1 MEGPP
6 RATDRRDVFH
16 APRDQLESYDPDFQ
30 AADPDKKGFPGY
42 DPEPRRR
49 GCLFYGCVVA
59 IVASVLLALALALG
73 AFLAYRT
80 VMRYRDVYTATA
92 PVELP
97 RLALGEADRERAVAR
112 MTAFRDAVEAGE
124 AVPPLILRSDDL
136 NALIQQSPRL
146 KDRVYLTLEG
156 DKIKAKVSFPLA
168 EIKDFSLTRGRY
180 LNGEAEVKAAVK
192 DGALSLEFV
201 SMVADGKELP
211 ESVRDV
217 LSASDIMLDG
227 GPDDDEM
234 DEEGRRTRSFLRR
247 IASIEVE
254 DGAMIVTPIH
264 AAPGPVPDAGPRA
277 APAPET
283 EPEPKPAPSPDPEPA
298 PPAPPET
305 PAPGAAPAPPSSPC

>member
-1 MEGPP
+1 M
-6 RATDRRDVFH
+6 
-16 APRDQLESYDPDFQ
+16 ESYDPDFH
-30 AADPDKKGFPGY
+30 AVAPDKKGFSGY
-42 DPEPRRR
+42 EPEPRGR

-59 IVASVLLALALALG
+59 IVASVLLTLALALG

-80 VMRYRDVYTATA
+80 VVRYRDVYTATA

-97 RLALGEADRERAVAR
+97 KLALGEADRERAVAR

-124 AVPPLILRSDDL
+124 AVPPLVLRGDDL
-136 NALIQQSPRL
+136 NALIQESPRL

-192 DGALSLEFV
+192 DGSLSLEFV

-211 ESVRDV
+211 QAVRDV
-217 LSASDIMLDG
+217 LSASDIMLDD
-227 GPDDDEM
+227 GPGDDEM

-254 DGAMIVTPIH
+254 DGSMLVTPIH
-264 AAPGPVPDAGPRA
+264 AAPGPDPDAPPRA
-277 APAPET
+277 ASEA
-283 EPEPKPAPSPDPEPA
+283 EPGARPGPPPSPEPA
-298 PPAPPET
+298 PPEAPAAG
-305 PAPGAAPAPPSSPC
+305 APPAPPPSP

>member
-1 MEGPP
+1 MES
-6 RATDRRDVFH
+6 F
-16 APRDQLESYDPDFQ
+16 DPDFQ
-30 AADPDKKGFPGY
+30 SVDPDKKGFPGY

-59 IVASVLLALALALG
+59 IVVSVLLTLALALG

-97 RLALGEADRERAVAR
+97 KLALGEADRERSVAR

-124 AVPPLILRSDDL
+124 AVPPLVLGSDDL

-168 EIKDFSLTRGRY
+168 ELKDFSLTRGRY
-180 LNGEAEVKAAVK
+180 LNAEAEVKAAVK
-192 DGALSLEFV
+192 DGSLSLEFV

-211 ESVRDV
+211 EAVRDV
-217 LSASDIMLDG
+217 LSASDIMLDD
-227 GPDDDEM
+227 GPDDGEI

-247 IASIEVE
+247 IASIEVK
-254 DGAMIVTPIH
+254 DGAMIVTPL
-264 AAPGPVPDAGPRA
+264 VA
-277 APAPET
+277 APAPAPKPDAEPRPDP
-283 EPEPKPAPSPDPEPA
+283 EPAAKPEPKPALETPATA
-298 PPAPPET
+298 PPTPPET
-305 PAPGAAPAPPSSPC
+305 PAPEAAPEPPSSP